1 MNLHAARLHAL
12 GSLHNY
18 FATPKQAIQLTTT
31 SSHTSQLNFA
41 IMRYSRFFA
50 PTLRDDPADAE
61 VISHKLLLRAG
72 FIRRVT
78 SGVYDFLPMGLRVL
92 RKIEGI
98 VREEMARAGAQEL
111 LLPMVQP
118 SELWKKSGR
127 WEKYGNELLR
137 FKDRHAHESCLGPT
151 HEEVI
156 CDLVSRE
163 LRSYKQLPM
172 NLYQI
177 QSKFRDEVRPRFG
190 LMRGREFIMKD
201 AYSFHADEESLQAE
215 YENMFATY
223 QRIFTRLGLKF
234 RAVEADTG
242 SIGGSQSHEFHVLA
256 ESGED
261 LIAYCSHCDYAANVE
276 KGISTRDIPSLD
288 DAALNVIETPNVT
301 SVEDVASFL
310 NINTSQLL
318 KTLIYQVTGGEFDG
332 QTVAACVYGDDTLQE
347 IKLARALNANAIE
360 LADDQALS
368 SLGSSKGFV
377 GPQGLRCK
385 IIMDES
391 LRDAVGMVAGANKID
406 SHVSGLSIHRDVPQA
421 GFSDLR
427 EVRLNDG
434 CAHCKEGHI
443 KHARGIEVGQV
454 FALGQQYTK
463 PLEVL
468 FQDKNGKRATAT
480 MGCYGIGVSRLV
492 AAVIEQCNDENGM
505 IWPLSL
511 APFQVVI
518 ITMGKSETAMAA
530 SEKMYQDMSAAGI
543 EVLWDDRKERP
554 GVKFKDAELM
564 GLPIHVVLGD
574 RGLEADA
581 IEIRQRA
588 GSKQEVSMANVIAT
602 VQAILAG
609 TS

>member
-1 MNLHAARLHAL
+1 
-12 GSLHNY
+12 
-18 FATPKQAIQLTTT
+18 
-31 SSHTSQLNFA
+31 
-41 IMRYSRFFA
+41 MRYSRFFA

-190 LMRGREFIMKD
+190 LMRGREFVMKD
-201 AYSFHADEESLQAE
+201 AYSFHADEESLQEE
-215 YENMFATY
+215 YDNMFATY

-242 SIGGSQSHEFHVLA
+242 SIGGNQSHEFHVLA

-276 KGISTRDIPSLD
+276 KGISTRTIPSFD
-288 DAALNVIETPNVT
+288 DAALHEIETPNVS

-310 NINTSQLL
+310 KIDPSQLI
-318 KTLIYQVTGGEFDG
+318 KTLVYQVTGGEFDG
-332 QTVAACVYGDDTLQE
+332 QTVAACVYGDDSLQE
-347 IKLARALNANAIE
+347 IKLARALAANDVE
-360 LADDQALS
+360 LADDAAL
-368 SLGSSKGFV
+368 LAIGGIKGFV
-377 GPQGLRCK
+377 GPQGLSCK
-385 IIMDES
+385 ILVDES
-391 LRDAVGMVAGANKID
+391 LRDAVGMVAGGNNAD
-406 SHVSGLSIHRDVPQA
+406 SHVSGLSISRDIENADFV
-421 GFSDLR
+421 DLR

-434 CAHCKEGHI
+434 CAHCSEGHI
-443 KHARGIEVGQV
+443 EHARGIEVGQV

-468 FQDKNGKRATAT
+468 FQDQNGKRATAT

-511 APFQVVI
+511 APFQVAI
-518 ITMGKSETAMAA
+518 ITMGKSETAMNA
-530 SEKMYQDMSAAGI
+530 SEKLYDDMCKQGI

-564 GLPIHVVLGD
+564 GLPIHVVIGD
-574 RGLEADA
+574 RGLDADA
-581 IEIRQRA
+581 IEIRQRT
-588 GSKQEVSMANVIAT
+588 GSKQDVALSAVIDT
-602 VQAILAG
+602 IHGILAG
-609 TS
+609 AN